1 MLTID
6 VWKLAKGMTLLCF
19 MFFEKDT
26 YGVKQTMSPNEI
38 YSEMFQPTLEAWGD
52 KREQK
57 RRKLKEE
64 FI

>member
-1 MLTID
+1 
-6 VWKLAKGMTLLCF
+6 